1 MNDHSRTTVLDQIEN
16 DPAFKEFVLQETEKL
31 RHGNVRESIA
41 ALQDAIEPIPYGPL
55 SFSDFSA
62 QTVQQLLNVFED
74 AIHAEEFN
82 RLTLAFQK
90 AGFILFS
97 GYLINMRH
105 HFEE

>member
-1 MNDHSRTTVLDQIEN
+1 MNDYSRTTVLDQLEN

-31 RHGNVRESIA
+31 RHVNVRESIA
-41 ALQDAIEPIPYGPL
+41 ALQDAIEPIPHGPL
-55 SFSDFSA
+55 TFSEFSQ
-62 QTVQQLLNVFED
+62 QTVTQMLNVFED

-97 GYLINMRH
+97 GYLINMQH
-105 HFEE
+105 QFEE

>member
-1 MNDHSRTTVLDQIEN
+1 MEDRSRTTVLDQIEN
-16 DPAFKEFVLQETEKL
+16 DPAFKEFVILETEKL
-31 RHGNVRESIA
+31 RHANTRESIA
-41 ALQDAIEPIPYGPL
+41 ALQDAIEPIPYGPF
-55 SFSDFSA
+55 SFSEFSE
-62 QTVQQLLNVFED
+62 QTVQLLLDVFED